1 MTVSMRGM
9 AAALAVALG
18 LAVVTGHIPGL
29 VDAEGR
35 TFGIYRLN
43 AYNDWLHALSAIWAA
58 PAAYLSR
65 RASMMFLRIFGTLYF
80 LDGVMGVA
88 VGSGYLDLGI
98 LIKGVLD
105 LPLGFKVLASL
116 PHLILGGI
124 GIVSGFFLAQ
134 PEEQHGGRAQ

>member
-1 MTVSMRGM
+1 
-9 AAALAVALG
+9 
-18 LAVVTGHIPGL
+18 
-29 VDAEGR
+29 
-35 TFGIYRLN
+35 
-43 AYNDWLHALSAIWAA
+43 
-58 PAAYLSR
+58 
-65 RASMMFLRIFGTLYF
+65 
-80 LDGVMGVA
+80 MGVA